1 MRSRFALLATFAI
14 AATCSTPA
22 AGAPPTIEMTWMS
35 IANWYFKVGDKRIL
49 MDGYVTRVPESLFVA
64 SPVFPKDMYTF
75 TKAPYGV
82 DVPASAFDLDKDITR
97 CRRRGGIDQRRRGLR
112 RRASRH

>member
-1 MRSRFALLATFAI
+1 
-14 AATCSTPA
+14 
-22 AGAPPTIEMTWMS
+22 MS

-82 DVPASAFDLDKDITR
+82 DVPAITR
-97 CRRRGGIDQRRRGLR
+97 CAKITRCSRGAPTRSTRTARRSRATGTAGHERGRG
-112 RRASRH
+112 